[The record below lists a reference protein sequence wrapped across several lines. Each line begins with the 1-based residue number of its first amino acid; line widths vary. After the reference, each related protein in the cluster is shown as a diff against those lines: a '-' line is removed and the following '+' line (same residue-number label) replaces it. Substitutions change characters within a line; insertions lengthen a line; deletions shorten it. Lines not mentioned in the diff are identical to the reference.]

1 MSKTRNNNNN
11 GNVYVNGLYTGIYKG
26 DNGNFLTATHMI
38 YEVDGDEVIV
48 QIENDF
54 KLLYT
59 FVYDQY
65 RSFQAQQKDLFAE
78 WKTIF
83 MALGRS
89 YNTKSKAMVKLL
101 EDCGLL
107 KQIKMPNSNA
117 RIKIVADVSLKNIR
131 FVNPDYDAWRA
142 EQQANNAERVAEYA
156 AFNEAKEQAKSET
169 KKQPIKP
176 VVKPAKPKE
185 PEQTVKPVEQ
195 PEQKQIEPEIQINTQ
210 TKWFTNK
217 DALIAQNNKY
227 SSLSD
232 GQQMCVMLKVNS
244 CMSSNFY
251 AIKEAFNN
259 EIARLTYQPETKQ
272 ADKPKP
278 SSSVVPP
285 AIQAMNDAFND
296 DDDNF
301 GDSDIPF

>member
-1 MSKTRNNNNN
+1 MSKTKNNNNN
-11 GNVYVNGLYTGIYKG
+11 GNVYANGLYTGIYKG
-26 DNGNFLTATHMI
+26 DNGNLLTATHMI

-131 FVNPDYDAWRA
+131 FVNPYYDAWRA
-142 EQQANNAERVAEYA
+142 EQQANNTERVAEYA
-156 AFNEAKEQAKSET
+156 AFNEAKEQAKSEA
-169 KKQPIKP
+169 KKQPVKP
-176 VVKPAKPKE
+176 V
-185 PEQTVKPVEQ
+185 VKPVEQ

-272 ADKPKP
+272 ADKPKL
-278 SSSVVPP
+278 SYSVVPEH
-285 AIQAMNDAFND
+285 IKAMNEAFNAD
-296 DDDNF
+296 TDF